1 MYRQSENIM
10 KYVKKIFADS
20 NCGGPFY
27 VGHLKNRENLRFWTF
42 RNSWASASRLFP
54 LKNSEKNSEK
64 FRIEHGRQLAHLHI
78 ANSSFNGSSKCC
90 QRNIFNGDTY
100 WSIASL
106 ELMGNIRRGGA
117 PFLASYANAITQ
129 VARVVQLVVRNVEN
143 DQLFQTINSFEWNQA
158 IILKKQT
165 LQVDHVLQAAVD
177 PTYQIVV
184 KPQGSQ
190 ARVIVQSFNTL
201 KSYTETATSTI
212 YLW

>member
-1 MYRQSENIM
+1 MIDCVTATYG
-10 KYVKKIFADS
+10 KYKAK
-20 NCGGPFY
+20 GG
-27 VGHLKNRENLRFWTF
+27 E
-42 RNSWASASRLFP
+42 
-54 LKNSEKNSEK
+54 
-64 FRIEHGRQLAHLHI
+64 
-78 ANSSFNGSSKCC
+78 
-90 QRNIFNGDTY
+90 
-100 WSIASL
+100 
-106 ELMGNIRRGGA
+106 A

-143 DQLFQTINSFEWNQA
+143 DQLFQTINSSEWNQA